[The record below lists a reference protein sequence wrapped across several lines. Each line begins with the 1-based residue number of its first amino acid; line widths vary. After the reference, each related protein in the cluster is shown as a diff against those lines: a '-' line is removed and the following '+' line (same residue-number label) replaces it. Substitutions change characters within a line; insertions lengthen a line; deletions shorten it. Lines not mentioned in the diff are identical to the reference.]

1 MTQLC
6 LCIDDFGLHAG
17 INAAAF
23 DLVAQGRVQALACQ
37 VGGPAWAA
45 GAAELRRARGV
56 DVGLHL
62 DFTEH
67 PLGEPARPLGRLIAL
82 SLLGRLDAAALR
94 AETAAQLDCFEAGM
108 GRAPDFVDG
117 HQHVHQLPQVREAL
131 LAELQRRGPAR
142 PWLRSTR
149 RPQALRGRFKPWFI
163 ELLGAAELARQARR
177 AGFPQNRALLGIYD
191 FTPGRFATLLP
202 QWLAM
207 AGDGDLLMCHPSRP
221 VAAPADPILAARLAE
236 FEVLA
241 ADGLPALLRRHG
253 ITLGRT
259 PR

>member
-1 MTQLC
+1 MTRLC

-23 DLVAQGRVQALACQ
+23 NLVAQGRAHALACQ
-37 VGGPAWAA
+37 VGGPAWEA
-45 GAAELRRARGV
+45 GAAELRRAQGV

-67 PLGEPARPLGRLIAL
+67 PLREPARPLGRLISL
-82 SLLGRLDAAALR
+82 SLLRRFDAAALQ
-94 AETAAQLDCFEAGM
+94 AEVAAQLDRFEAGM

-149 RPQALRGRFKPWFI
+149 RPRARRWQFKPWFI
-163 ELLGAAELARQARR
+163 ETLGAAELARQARQ
-177 AGFPQNRALLGIYD
+177 AGFPQNRALLGVYD
-191 FTPGRFATLLP
+191 FTPGRFAALLP
-202 QWLAM
+202 EWLA
-207 AGDGDLLMCHPSRP
+207 AAQDGDLLMCHPSLSA
-221 VAAPADPILAARLAE
+221 AAPGDHILAARQAE

-241 ADGLPALLRRHG
+241 GDGMPALLRGRG